1 MVTDKIESWH
11 RDGLRI
17 CHRKDGEVDSQEQGM
32 RSELIFTALTR
43 ESNRYMLVRLAAKA
57 TRILHWPNTRIQDT
71 MNDALKRL
79 AHCGPTAD
87 PETQQS

>member
-1 MVTDKIESWH
+1 
-11 RDGLRI
+11 
-17 CHRKDGEVDSQEQGM
+17 M
-32 RSELIFTALTR
+32 RSDLIFKASSH
-43 ESNRYMLVRLAAKA
+43 ESNRYLLARLAARA